1 MEKIIN
7 GNGHTNG
14 NRHCKPTFL
23 EKISVKMTD
32 WVGTPWSLI
41 IHTLLFAG
49 IFSLSHFGLTTNYIL
64 LVLTTTVSLEAIY
77 LSIFIQMSV
86 NRATESLEEV
96 EEDIEDIQEEA
107 DEEDKA
113 HRVLV
118 HITHQIKA
126 IQQDLNALKRSG
138 SFKSSLNNH
147 KIHHRS

>member
-14 NRHCKPTFL
+14 NGHRKATFL
-23 EKISVKMTD
+23 DKISVKMTE

-49 IFSLSHFGLTTNYIL
+49 IFSLRQFGFTTDYIL
-64 LVLTTTVSLEAIY
+64 LALTTAVSLEAIY

-96 EEDIEDIQEEA
+96 EEDIEGIQEDVDD
-107 DEEDKA
+107 DEEA
-113 HRVLV
+113 HKVLI
-118 HITHQIKA
+118 HIGQQMKA
-126 IQQDLNALKRSG
+126 IQQDLDYLRRSG
-138 SFKSSLNNH
+138 VLKTPGSTPR
-147 KIHHRS
+147 IRS

>member
-1 MEKIIN
+1 MVRIIN

-14 NRHCKPTFL
+14 NGHRKPSFL

-49 IFSLSHFGLTTNYIL
+49 IFILRQFGFTRDYIL
-64 LVLTTTVSLEAIY
+64 LLLTTAVSLEAIY

-96 EEDIEDIQEEA
+96 EEDIEDIQEDA
-107 DEEDKA
+107 GDEEEA
-113 HRVLV
+113 HKVLI
-118 HITHQIKA
+118 HIGQQMKS
-126 IQQDLNALKRSG
+126 IQQDLDYLRSSGVLKTPGSTPRIRS
-138 SFKSSLNNH
+138 
-147 KIHHRS
+147 